1 MERRNKRNDA
11 SIYKGEIL
19 HSQLNNSKAIEVLK
33 WKPASDVSFGLN
45 QTISYLKKANQ
56 SKS

>member
-1 MERRNKRNDA
+1 MKRHNKRNDA
-11 SIYKGEIL
+11 SIYKREIL
-19 HSQLNNSKAIEVLK
+19 HSQLNNSEAIEVLK
-33 WKPASDVSFGLN
+33 WKPASDVSFGLD

>member
-1 MERRNKRNDA
+1 MERHNKRNDA

-19 HSQLNNSKAIEVLK
+19 HSQLNNSEVIEVLK
-33 WKPASDVSFGLN
+33 WKPASDVSFGLD

>member
-19 HSQLNNSKAIEVLK
+19 HSQNSKAIEVLK
-33 WKPASDVSFGLN
+33 WKPASDVSFGLD
-45 QTISYLKKANQ
+45 QTISANQ